1 MAANVVGRIGQ
12 VNQSGGVEAS
22 FLKVFGGEVINT
34 FDELNVISPHVV
46 MRNISSGKTAQFPVT
61 GVAAAAYHVPG
72 AQLLGQNTMM
82 HSEKTIGIDGV
93 LLSHESIAEIDEK
106 MSHWE
111 TRSEYARKMGAAL
124 AIKSDQ
130 QQLQVMLLAARASA
144 TLTGGNGGT
153 ALTDADAA
161 TNAASLAA
169 TAYTCS
175 QTFDEADVPE
185 DGRVLCVRPA
195 QYYLLA
201 QETGLIDTDFSA
213 ANGDYSKAQIKMVGG
228 LQIIKSNHIPSTT
241 LSAETGVSA
250 TNTYHGVFGTT
261 VAVAFQKGA
270 IGTVKLMDIAVESEW
285 QISRQSTLLVTKMAV
300 GHGILRPECA
310 IEIKTA

>member
-1 MAANVVGRIGQ
+1 MANNVVARLGQ
-12 VNQSGGVEAS
+12 VNQAGGVEAS
-22 FLKVFGGEVINT
+22 FLKLFGGEVLNT
-34 FDELNVISPHVV
+34 FDEKNVMSPHVV

-61 GVAAAAYHVPG
+61 GVAAASYHTPG
-72 AQLLGQNTMM
+72 AQLLGSNTMM
-82 HSEKTIGIDGV
+82 HGEKTIGIDG
-93 LLSHESIAEIDEK
+93 LLVSHESIAEIDEK
-106 MSHWE
+106 MAHWE
-111 TRSEYARKMGAAL
+111 TRSEYAHKMGAAL

-130 QQLQVMLLAARASA
+130 QQLQVLVLAARSAA

-153 ALTDADAA
+153 ALTDADAD
-161 TNAASLAA
+161 TNGASLAA

-175 QTFDEADVPE
+175 QTFDEDDIPE
-185 DGRVLCVRPA
+185 DGRMLIVRPA

-201 QETGLIDTDFSA
+201 QETGLIDTDFSSS
-213 ANGDYSKAQIKMVGG
+213 NGDYSKADIKMVGG
-228 LQIIKSNHIPSTT
+228 LQLLKSNHIPNGVVA
-241 LSAETGVSA
+241 AETGVSA
-250 TNTYHGVFGTT
+250 TNTYDGTFTTT

-285 QISRQSTLLVTKMAV
+285 QISRQSTLLVTKMAC